1 MIILSKFFGHSNWWE
16 KVVTSF
22 ENHVILTW
30 LRHQDLL
37 DCSHLSQLLYMYLV
51 ANFGNG
57 ENGDIK
63 SYISSYLNILEKAK
77 LTTSVIHIDRI
88 SKSRIPI
95 YNSKV
100 QTQADRKKRREQR
113 HLQNFRR
120 FTSMSSN
127 IKEDI

>member
-1 MIILSKFFGHSNWWE
+1 MIILSKFFGHSPCWD

-22 ENHVILTW
+22 KNHVILTW

-51 ANFGNG
+51 VYFGNG

-63 SYISSYLNILEKAK
+63 SYISSYVNILEKAE
-77 LTTSVIHIDRI
+77 LTTAVIHIDRI

-100 QTQADRKKRREQR
+100 QTQADRKKRRQ
-113 HLQNFRR
+113 LQNFRR
-120 FTSMSSN
+120 LTSMSSN